1 MANYIK
7 ALENDRDQ
15 LQMAKDAA
23 HMAICDL
30 AQYLQS
36 DKFRCGDELDGYVN
50 VDDVQRYLINIKDA
64 LNSTEDEII
73 L

>member
-1 MANYIK
+1 MGNFIK
-7 ALENDRDQ
+7 SLQNDRDQ
-15 LQMAKDAA
+15 LMIAKDRA
-23 HMAICDL
+23 HEAICDL

-36 DKFRCGDELDGYVN
+36 DKFHCGDELDGYVN

-64 LNSTEDEII
+64 LDSTSDDII